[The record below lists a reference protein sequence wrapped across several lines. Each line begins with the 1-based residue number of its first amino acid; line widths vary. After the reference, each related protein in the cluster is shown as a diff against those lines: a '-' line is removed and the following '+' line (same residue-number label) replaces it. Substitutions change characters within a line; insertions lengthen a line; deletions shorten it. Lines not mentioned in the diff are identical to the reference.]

1 MEVILPLTVSETL
14 GRKKPICLTNETD
27 CTPTFE
33 GVLMHKSRFTR
44 YNPPSLR

>member
-1 MEVILPLTVSETL
+1 MTGTHGSILALTVSETL

-33 GVLMHKSRFTR
+33 GV
-44 YNPPSLR
+44 PDA